1 MEPFVT
7 TKRERGMGL
16 GLVLAYGIVQ
26 RHGAEIEIESAL
38 GQGTTI
44 RLSFAVPKA
53 RAEEP
58 ALAATRAQVPSR
70 LRLLIVD
77 DDPLLLKSLQ
87 DTLEGD
93 GHVVMVA
100 NGGQSGIDVF
110 RAAVQRGESFAA
122 VITDLGMPYVDG
134 RRVAAAIKAAVPT
147 TPVILLTGWGQR
159 LEAEGN
165 VPLHVDRVLSKP
177 PKLRELR
184 EALAHCCQP
193 AGS

>member
-1 MEPFVT
+1 MPE
-7 TKRERGMGL
+7 
-16 GLVLAYGIVQ
+16 A
-26 RHGAEIEIESAL
+26 
-38 GQGTTI
+38 
-44 RLSFAVPKA
+44 
-53 RAEEP
+53 
-58 ALAATRAQVPSR
+58 RAQVPSR

-93 GHVVMVA
+93 GHVVMAA

-159 LEAEGN
+159 LEAEGD

-193 AGS
+193 AGA